1 MWRYKMVKYKIDV
14 QKDKGGEVA
23 VHYDLSTRVG
33 GTELIASFQ
42 VYLDGESVIKEN
54 ASGNTRFFGT
64 VYAHVDENKDVPV
77 SFDLTSNQGFEATD
91 SDTLRAEHP
100 YDSSSFQN

>member
-1 MWRYKMVKYKIDV
+1 MVKYKIDI

-23 VHYDLSTRVG
+23 VHYDLSVPLG
-33 GTELIASFQ
+33 GTELIATFQ
-42 VYLDGESVIKEN
+42 VYLDGERVIRDE

-64 VYAHVDENKDVPV
+64 VYAHVDENKDIPV

-91 SDTLRAEHP
+91 SDTLRAGHP
-100 YDSSSFQN
+100 YDSASFQN

>member
-1 MWRYKMVKYKIDV
+1 MVKYKIDI

-23 VHYDLSTRVG
+23 VHYDLSVPVG
-33 GTELIASFQ
+33 GSELIATFQ
-42 VYLDGESVIKEN
+42 VYLGGEGVIKSE

-64 VYAHVDENKDVPV
+64 VYAHVSENEDVPV

-91 SDTLRAEHP
+91 SDTLRAGHP
-100 YDSSSFQN
+100 FDSASFQN